1 MDSLIQKI
9 DKIKR
14 DLYLAQKNILDLEME
29 KMSIEQAI
37 KRMSIATTNDT
48 IINNQ
53 DLLPLNQK
61 QREIVD
67 STADNILVVACPG
80 SGKTHTI
87 ISRYINL
94 VVKKNID
101 PNKILLITFTNK
113 SGLEM
118 CNRIKSILPDKLP
131 YYVGSLHGL
140 CYKILQENNMTSI
153 VLDEKESNILLK
165 ECTDRILSHENLK
178 DSSDM
183 IRNNIIL
190 LYEKL
195 TSSFPINLN
204 GTLDKMLISKLHR
217 PIITLIL
224 KEYADTKK
232 KENLIDFNDLMIM
245 FCQLIKKQKHNVD
258 FQYIFFDEY
267 QDINPI
273 QHYILQNLSD
283 GKKLMVVG
291 DDAQSI
297 YSFRGSDINYIWNF
311 KTSSNSSIATYF
323 LDVNYRS
330 TPSIINLFQNVI
342 KSNPNS
348 ITKNVVSNQNEIQGV
363 LPIIASFDSKKQQ
376 ADWIALD
383 IKKKITSGVNYKD
396 IVILS
401 RNNYSLNEIEYTL
414 LKHSIPITIN
424 NGTILLNKPHIKD
437 LLAFLIVV
445 VNPLSTIHWK
455 RIYGLHNIEYNS
467 TYNPIQSFD
476 NNFAMYYN
484 NNIFLY
490 KKNNTF
496 TKEILLSIQLYLN
509 NLWKINNTINITEC
523 AEDLNRMILYLMINP
538 SGDFINSMY
547 LQTTIDI
554 ESMDNTVLLSTIH
567 GSKGLEWKHVYIV
580 DMTSRDFPNI
590 KNAFYTDM
598 NRMYEEER
606 RLFYVACSRA
616 IETLTITSY
625 INIDIM
631 ISPFIRTIDPNLYIG
646 SNLTKQLAP
655 QFYNLTGNINEDV
668 RNYIQYNDLNKVFP
682 LINTMEHKRNCLL
695 QSSELGHSITISQIT
710 SSFLNI
716 LIYKMILNK
725 YNVNNP
731 IVSHYKKIPDSIYAN
746 YIDRLVDWKNI
757 LPEIFYIAIIPY
769 KHKIDMVSSAKELL
783 LDTSAI
789 IYYENLEK
797 VFIKYLASFKPKKIV
812 LATNCSNGKTKGEI
826 RSNVNIL
833 IDSNTLIELKT
844 STKEACSISTLCQ
857 TIMKAYLLNGYLGK
871 GYPID
876 NIIVFNPSNCIV
888 DSFIISKTDNIFS
901 SMKKLLYD
909 NMS

>member
-118 CNRIKSILPDKLP
+118 CNRIKSVLPDKLP

-245 FCQLIKKQKHNVD
+245 FCQLIKKQKLNVD

-311 KTSSNSSIATYF
+311 NKLFDNSSIVTYF

-342 KSNPNS
+342 RSNPNS

-383 IKKKITSGVNYKD
+383 IKKKIISGVNYKD

-424 NGTILLNKPHIKD
+424 NGTVLLNKPHIKD

-467 TYNPIQSFD
+467 TYIPVQSFD
-476 NNFAMYYN
+476 NNFAIYYN
-484 NNIFLY
+484 NLIFLY
-490 KKNNTF
+490 KKTNTF

-509 NLWKINNTINITEC
+509 NLWKTNNTINITEC
-523 AEDLNRMILYLMINP
+523 TEDLNRMILYLMVNP
-538 SGDFINSMY
+538 SVDFINSMY

-616 IETLTITSY
+616 IDFLTITSY
-625 INIDIM
+625 QDIDIM

-668 RNYIQYNDLNKVFP
+668 RNYIQHNDLNKVFP

-783 LDTSAI
+783 LDKLAI

-797 VFIKYLASFKPKKIV
+797 VFLKYLASFKPKKIL

-857 TIMKAYLLNGYLGK
+857 TIMKAYLLNGY
-871 GYPID
+871 PID

-901 SMKKLLYD
+901 SIKKLLYD

>member
-118 CNRIKSILPDKLP
+118 CNRIKSVLPDKLP

-245 FCQLIKKQKHNVD
+245 FCQLIKKQKLNVD

-273 QHYILQNLSD
+273 QHYILKNLSD

-311 KTSSNSSIATYF
+311 NKLFDNSSIATYF

-348 ITKNVVSNQNEIQGV
+348 ITKDVVSNQNEIQGV

-383 IKKKITSGVNYKD
+383 IKKKIISGINYKD

-424 NGTILLNKPHIKD
+424 NGTVLLNKPHIKD

-455 RIYGLHNIEYNS
+455 RIYGLHNIEYNT
-467 TYNPIQSFD
+467 TYIPVQSFD

-484 NNIFLY
+484 NLIFLY
-490 KKNNTF
+490 KKTNTF
-496 TKEILLSIQLYLN
+496 TKEILLTIQLYLN

-523 AEDLNRMILYLMINP
+523 TEDLNRMILYLMVNP
-538 SGDFINSMY
+538 SVDFINSMY

-554 ESMDNTVLLSTIH
+554 ESMGNTVLLSTIH

-616 IETLTITSY
+616 IDFLTITSY
-625 INIDIM
+625 QDIDIM

-668 RNYIQYNDLNKVFP
+668 RNYIQHNDLNKVFP

-797 VFIKYLASFKPKKIV
+797 VFLKYLASFKPKKIV

-833 IDSNTLIELKT
+833 IDSNILIELKT

-857 TIMKAYLLNGYLGK
+857 TIMKAYLLN